1 MLFYCLLDL
10 VLSVCHLLIPI
21 LQMLSLTQEAKSLT
35 KGCGKVGKVGQ
46 VKTDGQ
52 TWKRHPMHQGPL
64 AKARGLEGP
73 GVMGR

>member
-1 MLFYCLLDL
+1 
-10 VLSVCHLLIPI
+10 
-21 LQMLSLTQEAKSLT
+21 MLSLTQEANLLT

-52 TWKRHPMHQGPL
+52 TWKRHSMHQGPL
-64 AKARGLEGP
+64 AKARGLDGP